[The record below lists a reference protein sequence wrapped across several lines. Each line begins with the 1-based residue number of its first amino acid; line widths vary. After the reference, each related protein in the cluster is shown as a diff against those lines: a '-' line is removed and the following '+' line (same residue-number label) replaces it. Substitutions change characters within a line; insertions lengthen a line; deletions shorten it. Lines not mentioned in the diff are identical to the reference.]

1 MHGGMLSNQSA
12 SHFVIRFVH
21 QATTFLMRIVNLYSK
36 LKWPKNISIL
46 KNKKEEEEEKKKK
59 KKREREREREKGAP
73 CLMIMFTC
81 N

>member
-1 MHGGMLSNQSA
+1 MHGGMLSNQSV

-46 KNKKEEEEEKKKK
+46 KNKKEEEEEE
-59 KKREREREREKGAP
+59 ERERERKEP
-73 CLMIMFTC
+73 RV
-81 N
+81 